1 MTKLIFRTVRDMLHG
16 LRTFQFTGPCVT
28 VFGSARCAPDHP
40 YYELGL
46 EVGRRLT
53 DVGFTVMT
61 GGGPGLMEAVNRGA
75 RDAGGRSVGCNVR
88 LPIEQSPNPYLD
100 RWSTSQH
107 FFVRKVLLFRYSYA
121 FVALPGGFGTM
132 DELFEALT
140 LIQTRKIECFPVV
153 MIGTA
158 YWQPVIDFMHRMVGE
173 GMVDAAD
180 LSLFMVT
187 DDVEAAVQHIQ
198 RCSLERFGLPERGDR
213 VAHDGFF
220 GGTRPIAAAKP
231 MSRIGNA

>member
-1 MTKLIFRTVRDMLHG
+1 MTRLIFRTVRDMLHG

-28 VFGSARCAPDHP
+28 VFGSARVAPDHP
-40 YYELGL
+40 YYQLGREL
-46 EVGRRLT
+46 GRRLT

-88 LPIEQSPNPYLD
+88 LPMEQSPNPYLD

-140 LIQTRKIECFPVV
+140 LIQTRKIDRYPVV

-158 YWQPVIDFMHRMVGE
+158 YWKPVLDLVHRMIGE
-173 GMVDAAD
+173 GMVDEAD

-187 DDVEAAVQHIQ
+187 DDVEEAVRYIQ
-198 RCSLERFGLPERGDR
+198 RSTIERFGLPERGAG
-213 VAHDGFF
+213 VAHPGFF
-220 GGTRPIAAAKP
+220 GRTRAITHASAKHL
-231 MSRIGNA
+231 

>member
-1 MTKLIFRTVRDMLHG
+1 MTKLLFRTVRDMVRGLH
-16 LRTFQFTGPCVT
+16 TFQFTGPCVT

-40 YYELGL
+40 YYALGR

-88 LPIEQSPNPYLD
+88 LPMEQSPNPYLD

-121 FVALPGGFGTM
+121 FIALPGGFGTM
-132 DELFEALT
+132 DELFEA
-140 LIQTRKIECFPVV
+140 
-153 MIGTA
+153 
-158 YWQPVIDFMHRMVGE
+158 
-173 GMVDAAD
+173 
-180 LSLFMVT
+180 
-187 DDVEAAVQHIQ
+187 
-198 RCSLERFGLPERGDR
+198 
-213 VAHDGFF
+213 
-220 GGTRPIAAAKP
+220 
-231 MSRIGNA
+231 SR

>member
-1 MTKLIFRTVRDMLHG
+1 MTRLIFRTVRDMLYG

-28 VFGSARCAPDHP
+28 VFGSARCAPEHP
-40 YYELGL
+40 YYELGRK
-46 EVGRRLT
+46 VGRRLT

-88 LPIEQSPNPYLD
+88 LPVEQSPNPYLD
-100 RWSTSQH
+100 RSSTSQH
-107 FFVRKVLLFRYSYA
+107 FFVRKVLLFRYSFA
-121 FVALPGGFGTM
+121 FIALPGGFGTM

-140 LIQTRKIECFPVV
+140 LIQTRKIERFPVV

-158 YWQPVIDFMHRMVGE
+158 YWQPVLEMVHRMVEE
-173 GMVDAAD
+173 GMIEAAD

-198 RCSLERFGLPERGDR
+198 RSTMERFGLPERGDR
-213 VAHDGFF
+213 VAQVGLF
-220 GGTRPIAAAKP
+220 GRARAI
-231 MSRIGNA
+231 